1 MTKTIQ
7 QLSIDARLLTERLLK
22 TSIGDTV
29 TYADLSET
37 ISRDITSLSG
47 RSALASARRV
57 AQREKG
63 AVFDCVRKVGL
74 KRLDD
79 VGIVEGSAGVTAR
92 IRRTARR
99 GMDRLAAVQSF
110 DQMPHAARVQHNA
123 TMSVLGA
130 IRSLAGP
137 MSIKRVEDKVSAA
150 PLPTADTLKIFAG
163 VMK

>member
-7 QLSIDARLLTERLLK
+7 QLSIDARLLTDRLLK
-22 TSIGDTV
+22 TPIGQV
-29 TYADLSET
+29 ATYADLSET
-37 ISRDITSLSG
+37 ISRDVTSATG
-47 RSALASARRV
+47 RGALRTARRV

-63 AVFDCVRKVGL
+63 AVFDCVRNVGL

-79 VGIVEGSAGVTAR
+79 VGIVEGSTMTTAR

-99 GMDRLAAVQSF
+99 GMERLAAVQNF
-110 DQMPHAARVQHNA
+110 DGMPNAAKIQHNA

-137 MSIKRVEDKVSAA
+137 MSIKKIEDKVAAA